1 MTMTI
6 TVKDRFADQV
16 IAFLNTLPKD
26 AVAVESSRPWYSNTS
41 RLRQIAQGARRPCRL
56 PRQRKRSDTLEA
68 ASPAIARSLLQ
79 P

>member
-26 AVAVESSRPWYSNTS
+26 AVAVESSRPWYSDEVKKRVQEYKSGNMQTVS
-41 RLRQIAQGARRPCRL
+41 HTQMWDSIERQIQA
-56 PRQRKRSDTLEA
+56 
-68 ASPAIARSLLQ
+68 
-79 P
+79 